1 MFRRSAIALNDS
13 ECHKHHKQY
22 RTHHHYHHS
31 RMGRCGGPLKFVVAG
46 LVVFTAVKHFNEGCP
61 FSKEGRG
68 WECQHRRHAAV
79 TESATTSLP
88 QQGVPAFWDGKQW
101 RALPEGGEGGAPV
114 ATSRWECPFKKSTHE
129 EREPKVRDC

>member
-1 MFRRSAIALNDS
+1 MFRRSTLAMERHS
-13 ECHKHHKQY
+13 TKFTEHKNY
-22 RTHHHYHHS
+22 HHYG
-31 RMGRCGGPLKFVVAG
+31 RRGRCGVLGYVVAG
-46 LVVFTAVKHFNEGCP
+46 LVVFTAVKHFNGGC
-61 FSKEGRG
+61 FSQG
-68 WECQHRRHAAV
+68 WDHSRRHAAV

-129 EREPKVRDC
+129 EEPKVRDC